1 MSRPLSL
8 SVSLFLAGAT
18 FAAADE
24 PTAAPAHA
32 EPVTL
37 ENFVVSASPF
47 ARAQDEI
54 AAPTSVLAGQRL
66 LLQRAGSLGET
77 LAGEPGVS
85 STWFGPGASR
95 PVIRGLSGDRI
106 RVLTGGIG
114 TLDASVISPDH
125 AVSLDPLLIDR
136 IEIVRGPATLLY
148 GGSAIGG
155 VVNVIDARIPEEA
168 PASAFGGRIETRLGS
183 AADERA
189 AAGVITGAAGAFAWR
204 LDGFTRQTDDLRIPD
219 FAETAA
225 LLEDHDEEEEGPPAR
240 GILPNTATKTSGA
253 GLGLTYLTQRG
264 HLGFSYSGFDSLYG
278 VPGHTHGHH
287 EEEEEDHEEEHAEE
301 EHGDEGV
308 RLDVRQRR
316 WDVHGEIFDLSSVF
330 HTARLQL
337 GAADYSHIELEGDEI
352 GTRFSN
358 RAYEGRLEFLHNKIG
373 AFEGAVGAQVS
384 RSDFAAVGDEAFV
397 PPSVT
402 NNLAVFL
409 YEEIARERVT
419 WQLGARVERQ
429 EVKPD
434 AGTGLASRSHT
445 GASLSGGFVW
455 KLDDSWSL
463 AVSVN
468 RSERAPNAQ
477 ELYADGPHAGT
488 GSYEVGDATLG
499 LERAHGLDLSLRK
512 RIGRV
517 TGVATVFVNDFDGY
531 IFEQATGAEEDELP
545 VYAYVQRDAR
555 FHGAE
560 LELIAH
566 LHEGSGSQLDVR
578 FVADTVRATNRTD
591 GEALPRITPARAGIG
606 IDYRHGAWSVGTE
619 FRHSFAQNRVAL
631 NETATDSHTLV
642 NVSAAWRFKLGRTDA
657 ELFARGSNLNNTTA
671 RVHASFLKDV
681 APLPGRDVALG
692 LRVAF

>member
-1 MSRPLSL
+1 MQRLSL
-8 SVSLFLAGAT
+8 SSLFLLGGVI
-18 FAAADE
+18 AAAQT
-24 PTAAPAHA
+24 PPPAPAHA

-77 LAGEPGVS
+77 LAGEPGIS

-95 PVIRGLSGDRI
+95 PVIRGLGGDRI
-106 RVLTGGIG
+106 RILQGGIG
-114 TLDASVISPDH
+114 TLDVSVISPDH
-125 AVSLDPLLIDR
+125 AVTLDPLLIDR

-168 PASAFGGRIETRLGS
+168 PPTALGGRFETRLGH
-183 AADERA
+183 AAEERA
-189 AAGVITGAAGAFAWR
+189 AAGVLTGRAGAFAWR

-240 GILPNTATKTSGA
+240 GILPNTATKTAGA
-253 GLGLTYLTQRG
+253 GLGISYLTERG
-264 HLGFSYSGFDSLYG
+264 HLGISYSGFDSLYG
-278 VPGHTHGHH
+278 VPGHSHGGH
-287 EEEEEDHEEEHAEE
+287 EEEEPEEEAD
-301 EHGDEGV
+301 EHGEEGV
-308 RLDVRQRR
+308 RLDLRQRR
-316 WDVHGEIFDLSSVF
+316 WDLHGELFDLTPLL
-330 HTARLQL
+330 HTARVQL
-337 GAADYSHIELEGDEI
+337 GVADYRHDELEGDEI
-352 GTRFSN
+352 GTRFTN
-358 RAYEGRLEFLHNKIG
+358 RAFEGRLELLHGKLG
-373 AFEGAVGAQVS
+373 GFEGAVGAQVS
-384 RSDFAAVGDEAFV
+384 RSNFTATGDEAFV

-409 YEEIARERVT
+409 YEEIARERAT

-429 EVKPD
+429 KVQPD
-434 AGTGLASRSHT
+434 AATGFPARSHT
-445 GASLSGGFVW
+445 GASLSGGLVW
-455 KLDDSWSL
+455 KFDATWSL
-463 AVSVN
+463 AVSLN

-488 GSYEVGDATLG
+488 GSYEIGDAGLG
-499 LERAHGLDLSLRK
+499 VERAHGFDLSLRK
-512 RIGRV
+512 RTGRV
-517 TGVATVFVNDFDGY
+517 TGVATVFVNDFSGY
-531 IFEQATGAEEDELP
+531 IFEEPTGAEEDELP
-545 VYAYVQRDAR
+545 VYAFVQRDAR

-566 LHEGSGSQLDVR
+566 LHETTGSQLDVR
-578 FVADTVRATNRTD
+578 FTADTVRATNRSD
-591 GEALPRITPARAGIG
+591 NAPLPRITPARAGIAL
-606 IDYRHGAWSVGTE
+606 DYRRGDFSFSPE
-619 FRHSFAQNRVAL
+619 FRHSFAQNRTAPG
-631 NETATDSHTLV
+631 ETATGSHTLV

-657 ELFARGSNLNNTTA
+657 ELFARGTNLNNTTA

-681 APLPGRDVALG
+681 APLPGRDVTLG

>member
-8 SVSLFLAGAT
+8 SLFLAGVTLAG
-18 FAAADE
+18 AQ
-24 PTAAPAHA
+24 TAQPPAPAHA

-77 LAGEPGVS
+77 LAGEPGIS

-95 PVIRGLSGDRI
+95 PVIRGLGGDRI
-106 RVLTGGIG
+106 RVLQGGIG

-168 PASAFGGRIETRLGS
+168 PASALGGRLETRLGS
-183 AADERA
+183 AAEERA
-189 AAGVITGAAGAFAWR
+189 AAGVLTGKAGAFAWR
-204 LDGFTRQTDDLRIPD
+204 LDGFTRQTDDIRIPD

-225 LLEDHDEEEEGPPAR
+225 LLEDHDEDEEGPPAR

-253 GLGLTYLTQRG
+253 GLGLTYLSTRG

-278 VPGHTHGHH
+278 VPGHKHGH
-287 EEEEEDHEEEHAEE
+287 EEEEEEHEEEEHAD

-308 RLDVRQRR
+308 RLDLRQRR
-316 WDVHGEIFDLSSVF
+316 WDVHGELFDLTPLI

-337 GAADYSHIELEGDEI
+337 GVADYRHDELEGDEI
-352 GTRFSN
+352 GTRFTN

-384 RSDFAAVGDEAFV
+384 RSDFTADGEEAFV
-397 PPSVT
+397 PPTIT
-402 NNLAVFL
+402 NNLAIFL

-434 AGTGLASRSHT
+434 AGTGLAARSHT
-445 GASLSGGFVW
+445 GASLSGGAVW
-455 KLDDSWSL
+455 KLDDTWSL
-463 AVSVN
+463 AVSLN

-488 GSYEVGDATLG
+488 GSYEIGDATLG
-499 LERAHGLDLSLRK
+499 LERAHGLDVSLRK
-512 RIGRV
+512 RAGRV

-531 IFEQATGAEEDELP
+531 IFEQATGEEEDELP
-545 VYAYVQRDAR
+545 VYAFVQRDAR

-566 LHEGSGSQLDVR
+566 LHESTGRQFDLR

-591 GEALPRITPARAGIG
+591 DTPLPRITPARAGVG
-606 IDYRHGAWSVGTE
+606 LDYRHGALTFSSE
-619 FRHSFAQNRVAL
+619 FRHSFAQNRTAP

-642 NVSAAWRFKLGRTDA
+642 NVSAAWRFKLGSIDA
-657 ELFARGSNLNNTTA
+657 ELFARGTNLNNTTA
-671 RVHASFLKDV
+671 RVHSSFLKDV
-681 APLPGRDVALG
+681 APLPGRDVTLG